1 MTAMRNKSNLDTLRH
16 SCSHVMARAVKQL
29 WPEVKLGIGPSIEDG
44 FYYDFDRSQPFSQ
57 EDLALI
63 EDRMKNIIAKNEPF
77 IREEMTRSDAQKLF
91 ISLQEDYKVE
101 LVNALADERSPS
113 IRQETILLIYVAA
126 HT

>member
-1 MTAMRNKSNLDTLRH
+1 
-16 SCSHVMARAVKQL
+16 MARAVKQL